1 MVCVAMFFF
10 LCHGHVSNSFIL
22 FFFSPRMFPR
32 LGPVT
37 LMSLPYISVACGRTD
52 LRRVKLLPPDR
63 EPHYSSP
70 V

>member
-1 MVCVAMFFF
+1 MWFVLQCFSFYVTATF
-10 LCHGHVSNSFIL
+10 LIRSFY
-22 FFFSPRMFPR
+22 FFSPRMFPR